1 MKRAVTIIFIALFAL
16 SLIACGGSIAK
27 PQGRGEVAQSGEPM
41 LFQPPVP
48 PALLSEEQQRSYM
61 VEHYWDNFDFAD
73 TTLLSRIEPQQL
85 LTAFTVYV
93 AGYVTDLEAAEPM
106 RRLMLN
112 ASASRQ
118 MLDRFMQMAEFV
130 LHDPNSQYRS
140 DEKYIPVLEV
150 ATSSPLYDEVER
162 LPYEH
167 DLQMARQNRV
177 GRVAHDFRYT
187 LASGSSAMMSSI
199 DADYLLIFISN
210 PGCAMC
216 RDVRESILASSLLG
230 ELIQQGR
237 MKILVLYPDE
247 DLVAWREHLGDY
259 PLTWINAYDKG
270 QVIMRERLYDLKA
283 IPSLYL
289 LDKEKRVVVKDATD
303 VKEVEYKIMLS
314 EQAVAR

>member
-1 MKRAVTIIFIALFAL
+1 MKRVVTIIYIALFAL
-16 SLIACGGSIAK
+16 SLIACGGSTAK
-27 PQGRGEVAQSGEPM
+27 QQGRGEVAQTGEPM

-73 TTLLSRIEPQQL
+73 TTLLSKIEPQQL

-118 MLDRFMQMAEFV
+118 MLDYFMQMAELV

-150 ATSSPLYDEVER
+150 ASSSPLYDEVER
-162 LPYEH
+162 MPYEH
-167 DLQMARQNRV
+167 DLQMARQNRL
-177 GRVAHDFRYT
+177 GRVANDFRYT

-199 DADYLLIFISN
+199 DAEYLLIFISN

-247 DLVAWREHLGDY
+247 DLVAWCEHLGDY
-259 PLTWINAYDKG
+259 PSTWINAYDKG
-270 QVIMRERLYDLKA
+270 QVITRERLYDLKA

-289 LDKEKRVVVKDATD
+289 LDKGKRVVAKDATD
-303 VKEVEYKIMLS
+303 VREVEYKILLS
-314 EQAVAR
+314 EQAAAR

>member
-1 MKRAVTIIFIALFAL
+1 MKRVVTIIYIALFAL
-16 SLIACGGSIAK
+16 SLIACGGSTSQQ
-27 PQGRGEVAQSGEPM
+27 QGKDEVAQTGEPM

-73 TTLLSRIEPQQL
+73 TTLLSKIEPQQL
-85 LTAFTVYV
+85 LTAFTLYV

-118 MLDRFMQMAEFV
+118 MLDYFMQMAELV

-150 ATSSPLYDEVER
+150 ASSSPLYDEVER
-162 LPYEH
+162 MPYEH
-167 DLQMARQNRV
+167 DLQMARQNRL
-177 GRVAHDFRYT
+177 GRVANDFRYT

-199 DADYLLIFISN
+199 DAEYLLIFISN

-247 DLVAWREHLGDY
+247 DLVAWCEHLGDY
-259 PLTWINAYDKG
+259 PSTWINAYDKG
-270 QVIMRERLYDLKA
+270 QVITRERLYDLKA

-289 LDKEKRVVVKDATD
+289 LDKGKRVVAKDATD
-303 VKEVEYKIMLS
+303 VREVEYKIMLS
-314 EQAVAR
+314 EQAAAR

>member
-1 MKRAVTIIFIALFAL
+1 MKRVVTIIYIAVFAL
-16 SLIACGGSIAK
+16 SLIACGGNTSQQ
-27 PQGRGEVAQSGEPM
+27 QGRGEVAQTGELM

-73 TTLLSRIEPQQL
+73 TTLLSKIEPQQL

-118 MLDRFMQMAEFV
+118 MLDYFMQMAEFV

-177 GRVAHDFRYT
+177 GSVANDFRYT

-259 PLTWINAYDKG
+259 PSTWINAYDKG
-270 QVIMRERLYDLKA
+270 QVITRERLYDLKA

-289 LDKEKRVVVKDATD
+289 LDKGKRVVAKDATD
-303 VKEVEYKIMLS
+303 VREVEYKIMLS
-314 EQAVAR
+314 EQAAAR

>member
-16 SLIACGGSIAK
+16 SLIACGGSTSQQ
-27 PQGRGEVAQSGEPM
+27 QGRGEVAQTGEPM

-61 VEHYWDNFDFAD
+61 VAHYWDNFDFAD

-177 GRVAHDFRYT
+177 GRVANDFRYT

-199 DADYLLIFISN
+199 EAEYLLIFISN

-259 PLTWINAYDKG
+259 PSTWINAYDKG
-270 QVIMRERLYDLKA
+270 QMITRERLYDLKA

-289 LDKEKRVVVKDATD
+289 LDKGKRVVAKDATD
-303 VKEVEYKIMLS
+303 VREVEYKIMLS
-314 EQAVAR
+314 EQAATR

>member
-16 SLIACGGSIAK
+16 SLIACGGSTSQQ
-27 PQGRGEVAQSGEPM
+27 QGRGEVAQTGEPM

-61 VEHYWDNFDFAD
+61 VAHYWDNFDFAD
-73 TTLLSRIEPQQL
+73 TTLLSEIESQQL

-118 MLDRFMQMAEFV
+118 MLDYFMQMAEFV

-150 ATSSPLYDEVER
+150 ASSSPLYDEVER
-162 LPYEH
+162 MPYEH

-177 GRVAHDFRYT
+177 GSVANDFRYT

-199 DADYLLIFISN
+199 EADYLLIFISN

-230 ELIQQGR
+230 ELIQRGR
-237 MKILVLYPDE
+237 LKILVLYPDE

-259 PLTWINAYDKG
+259 PSTWINAYDKG
-270 QVIMRERLYDLKA
+270 QVITRERLYDLKA

-289 LDKEKRVVVKDATD
+289 LDKGKRVVAKDATD
-303 VKEVEYKIMLS
+303 VREVEYKIMLS
-314 EQAVAR
+314 EQAAAR